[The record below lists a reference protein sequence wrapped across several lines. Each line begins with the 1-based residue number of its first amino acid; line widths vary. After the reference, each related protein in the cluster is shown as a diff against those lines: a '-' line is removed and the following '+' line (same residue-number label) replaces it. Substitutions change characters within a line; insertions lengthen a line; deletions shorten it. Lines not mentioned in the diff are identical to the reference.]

1 MTTLDDAELER
12 MAQAIEDRW
21 LKDEVLQFNEY
32 DSVIIRAD
40 ILKALKQIRDARL
53 VLPTWKECCEWADSD
68 PIHRTEHGCVDT
80 AQFYFWLCEQ
90 LGLGDK

>member
-40 ILKALKQIRDARL
+40 ILKASNKSGTRGLCCRHGKNAVNGLIATQYIEQNMAVSTRL
-53 VLPTWKECCEWADSD
+53 SLFLALRAAWV
-68 PIHRTEHGCVDT
+68 
-80 AQFYFWLCEQ
+80 
-90 LGLGDK
+90 GDK